1 MSQSYFVHQL
11 LVCPLP
17 IHYGTF
23 KLLQIPC
30 IQAKLKTREPLAK
43 QTSDGG
49 PAPLMPV
56 LAAPFSL
63 PSMVLPPHTGC
74 HPLGAPTFVPLS
86 SPHCACSLSLSLSLS
101 LSHSHS
107 PRLPSLPFLLL
118 LPLFSLL
125 TLKDPFASAM
135 DTSHILCCKIKEHQI
150 YLVQAALAFSTA
162 KIPGDVLYATG

>member
-1 MSQSYFVHQL
+1 MHPSQAQNKGAFGKADQWWRASPFDACAG
-11 LVCPLP
+11 CPLLP
-17 IHYGTF
+17 ALH
-23 KLLQIPC
+23 
-30 IQAKLKTREPLAK
+30 
-43 QTSDGG
+43 G
-49 PAPLMPV
+49 PA
-56 LAAPFSL
+56 
-63 PSMVLPPHTGC
+63 
-74 HPLGAPTFVPLS
+74 
-86 SPHCACSLSLSLSLS
+86 SPHRVSSSGSTNICPFVFSPLCLLSLSLPLSLS